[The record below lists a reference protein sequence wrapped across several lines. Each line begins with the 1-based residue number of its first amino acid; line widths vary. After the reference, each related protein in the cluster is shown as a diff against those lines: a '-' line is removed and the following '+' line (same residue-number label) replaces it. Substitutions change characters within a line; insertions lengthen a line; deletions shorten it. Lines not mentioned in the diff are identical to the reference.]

1 MKEKTKTEA
10 LKFINEGGECK
21 RRYGWG
27 WKGAPAHTIS
37 KEEALKLFPEYD
49 FGEGYKVLY
58 WEENDNV
65 LVFNEYSL
73 SDMF

>member
-1 MKEKTKTEA
+1 MKEKTKEEA

-21 RRYGWG
+21 YRFGFAWR
-27 WKGAPAHTIS
+27 GAEKHHIT
-37 KEEALKLFPEYD
+37 KEKALELLPEYD
-49 FGEGYKVLY
+49 FPKGYKDLY

-73 SDMF
+73 YDMM

>member
-1 MKEKTKTEA
+1 MKEKTKEEA

-21 RRYGWG
+21 YRFGFG
-27 WKGAPAHTIS
+27 WKGASKYKIS
-37 KEEALKLFPEYD
+37 EEKALKLFPEYD
-49 FGEGYKVLY
+49 FGKGYKVLY

-73 SDMF
+73 YDMM